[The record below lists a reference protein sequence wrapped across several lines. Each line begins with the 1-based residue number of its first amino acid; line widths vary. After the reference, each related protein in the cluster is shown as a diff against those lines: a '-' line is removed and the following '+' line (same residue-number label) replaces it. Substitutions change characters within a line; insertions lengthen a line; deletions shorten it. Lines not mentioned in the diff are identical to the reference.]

1 MTLEKPAKPVLSLR
15 ERLFA
20 SADTKKLADII
31 DAGIREIE
39 EGLPAEL
46 HFGDDLA
53 DTVGRYLLDAGG
65 KRMRPMLALLMAQ
78 FGEGTTPDVITA
90 SRAIEM
96 THLASL
102 YHDDVMDEA
111 PLRRGVESA
120 HMRWSNSVAI
130 LTGDLLFSRAS
141 TLMSRLG
148 VEAMSLQS
156 QTFERLCV
164 GQLHETTGPAAGV
177 DPVDHYF
184 SVLADKT
191 GSLISAAARAGIR
204 YSGAPAEFE
213 EPARIFGEKIG
224 IAFQLADDVID
235 LSPASDATGKK
246 AGTDLKAGV
255 PTLPTLLLERVVDTD
270 PEAASL
276 LTRLR
281 DDAQSTD
288 AAAEADLPEAVRALY
303 DHPVTQTTRD
313 EALRFAREAMEA
325 LAPLPDNAAK
335 RALGMFADHVV
346 SRTG

>member
-1 MTLEKPAKPVLSLR
+1 MTVEKPPRSPLGLR
-15 ERLFA
+15 DRLFA
-20 SADTKKLADII
+20 SADTKKLAGII
-31 DAGIREIE
+31 DEGIREVE
-39 EGLPAEL
+39 AGLPAEL

-53 DTVGRYLLDAGG
+53 DTVARYLLDAGG

-78 FGEGTTPDVITA
+78 FGDGATPDVITA
-90 SRAIEM
+90 ARAIEM

-120 HMRWSNSVAI
+120 HMRWTNSVAI

-148 VEAMSLQS
+148 VEAMQLQS
-156 QTFERLCV
+156 ETFERLCV
-164 GQLHETTGPAAGV
+164 GQLHETTGPSAGV

-184 SVLADKT
+184 TVLADKT

-204 YSGAPAEFE
+204 YSGAPAQFE
-213 EPARIFGEKIG
+213 EPARVFGEKIG

-255 PTLPTLLLERVVDTD
+255 PTLPTLLLERDRDRD
-270 PEAASL
+270 PVAASL

-281 DDAQSTD
+281 DDAQSAD

-303 DHPVTQTTRD
+303 DHPVTQATRD
-313 EALRFAREAMEA
+313 EALRFAREAMDA
-325 LAPLPDNAAK
+325 LAPLPETPAK
-335 RALGMFADHVV
+335 KALSVFADHVV